1 MRAHPLFMIARTFGT
16 VDSADILGDYRWTN
30 AGMIK
35 SLCASKT
42 ALLLVYIPV
51 FPFHKS
57 MYFLCLFASTV
68 FFSLIV
74 RTHSPKSTMIRSK
87 QTSSSLNCIYANFT
101 LLTLFHCIRIKI
113 IMKQQNIRLARFF
126 SGIWYCVQHN
136 IYMILRTHNSKAYI
150 CCVYYCLNTW

>member
-1 MRAHPLFMIARTFGT
+1 MRAHPLFMIARTFWT

-35 SLCASKT
+35 SICAL

-74 RTHSPKSTMIRSK
+74 RTHSPKSTLIRPSS
-87 QTSSSLNCIYANFT
+87 TSCIYANFT
-101 LLTLFHCIRIKI
+101 LLSLFHFIRIKI
-113 IMKQQNIRLARFF
+113 IMKQQNIHSARFF
-126 SGIWYCVQHN
+126 LQN
-136 IYMILRTHNSKAYI
+136 KYMILRTA
-150 CCVYYCLNTW
+150 

>member
-1 MRAHPLFMIARTFGT
+1 MRAHPLFMIARTFWT

-35 SLCASKT
+35 SLCASKR

-74 RTHSPKSTMIRSK
+74 RTHSPKSTLIRPK
-87 QTSSSLNCIYANFT
+87 QTSSSSCIYANFT
-101 LLTLFHCIRIKI
+101 LLSLFHFIRIRI
-113 IMKQQNIRLARFF
+113 IMKQQNIRSARF
-126 SGIWYCVQHN
+126 ILQN
-136 IYMILRTHNSKAYI
+136 RYMILRTA
-150 CCVYYCLNTW
+150 